1 MIILKYIIDLYY
13 IILCTII
20 SQSISIISLTINQYR
35 IVIQNDFFNIFII
48 YRVWSVLNLSF
59 LYLKFQYYIL

>member
-13 IILCTII
+13 IILYTII
-20 SQSISIISLTINQYR
+20 SQSIFIISLTINQFR

-48 YRVWSVLNLSF
+48 YRV
-59 LYLKFQYYIL
+59 